1 MKVLNLIST
10 SVVLCNQSCPIL
22 SCARMVKSS
31 LQCNLCPK
39 KVSTG
44 RQLEKHVQKEHAND
58 TPEDD
63 DVMIVDQEEENAAD
77 DLGRPSVNRL
87 LNISN
92 ENLPD
97 EKIAATPEKVQVD
110 KIEEEHKDEESVE
123 EDDDIVVVK
132 ANIFNFQGK
141 LSSYEEE
148 LENNIF
154 SFKTYDDHNE
164 EVLIAGEDD
173 SEEETD
179 TAGEIEEEPEEIIL
193 FQCDYCEQKF
203 LHESNLSEH
212 IARDHPPKPTQ
223 VKQFNNGCF
232 FIMSG

>member
-1 MKVLNLIST
+1 
-10 SVVLCNQSCPIL
+10 
-22 SCARMVKSS
+22 MVKSS
-31 LQCNLCPK
+31 LQCILCPK

-58 TPEDD
+58 TPEDN

-97 EKIAATPEKVQVD
+97 EKKASTPEK
-110 KIEEEHKDEESVE
+110 
-123 EDDDIVVVK
+123 
-132 ANIFNFQGK
+132 GK

-154 SFKTYDDHNE
+154 SFKTYDD
-164 EVLIAGEDD
+164 
-173 SEEETD
+173 
-179 TAGEIEEEPEEIIL
+179 
-193 FQCDYCEQKF
+193 
-203 LHESNLSEH
+203 
-212 IARDHPPKPTQ
+212 
-223 VKQFNNGCF
+223 
-232 FIMSG
+232 

>member
-1 MKVLNLIST
+1 
-10 SVVLCNQSCPIL
+10 
-22 SCARMVKSS
+22 MVKSS
-31 LQCNLCPK
+31 LQCILCPK

-44 RQLEKHVQKEHAND
+44 RQLAKHVQKEHAD
-58 TPEDD
+58 DAPEDD

-97 EKIAATPEKVQVD
+97 EKIATMPEKVQE
-110 KIEEEHKDEESVE
+110 IEEEHKDEDPVE

-164 EVLIAGEDD
+164 EVLIAREDD
-173 SEEETD
+173 SDEETD
-179 TAGEIEEEPEEIIL
+179 AVGEIEEERSQQNEEEIIL
-193 FQCDYCEQKF
+193 FKCDYCEQKF
-203 LHESNLSEH
+203 LHESNMNEH
-212 IARDHPPKPTQ
+212 IARDHPPK
-223 VKQFNNGCF
+223 
-232 FIMSG
+232 